1 MKHTTQDFYT
11 KREKTTTFQVSR
23 SMFHGRSGQSL
34 VELMIAMSVLTT
46 GFLGTL
52 ALLSRSLT
60 LNRTVTDRNVATYLA
75 AEGIEVVKNLVDANI
90 YEGSAWNCGVN
101 SNTYV
106 VSYNSLP
113 PGAAC
118 PGQGLVVATP
128 ANRQVYFDPT
138 TNIYVNGNPGGSAVL
153 TAYQR
158 AVTVQRD
165 GTAPDE
171 DRLIVTATVTWTDV
185 AGAEQVTLQDQF
197 VNWRP

>member
-1 MKHTTQDFYT
+1 
-11 KREKTTTFQVSR
+11 
-23 SMFHGRSGQSL
+23 
-34 VELMIAMSVLTT
+34 MSVLTT

-75 AEGIEVVKNLVDANI
+75 AESIEVVRNLVDANI
-90 YEGSAWNCGVN
+90 YEGSPWNCGIN

-106 VSYNSLP
+106 VSYNSVP
-113 PGAAC
+113 PGSAC
-118 PGQGLVVATP
+118 PGQALAVANPNNRLVF
-128 ANRQVYFDPT
+128 FDPA
-138 TNIYVNGNPGGSAVL
+138 TNIYVNGNPGGGAVQ

-158 AVTVQRD
+158 AVTIQRD

-171 DRLIVTATVTWTDV
+171 DRLIVTAIVTWTDV

>member
-1 MKHTTQDFYT
+1 MLH
-11 KREKTTTFQVSR
+11 VSR
-23 SMFHGRSGQSL
+23 SMFYGRKGQSL

-75 AEGIEVVKNLVDANI
+75 AESIEVVKNLIDANI

-106 VSYNSLP
+106 ASYNSLP
-113 PGAAC
+113 PGSAC
-118 PGQGLVVATP
+118 PGQGLTVANVN
-128 ANRQVYFDPT
+128 NRQVYFDPS
-138 TNIYVNGNPGGSAVL
+138 TNLYVNGDPGGGAIP

-158 AVTVQRD
+158 AVTIQRD
-165 GTAPDE
+165 GTPPDE

>member
-1 MKHTTQDFYT
+1 M
-11 KREKTTTFQVSR
+11 FQVSR
-23 SMFHGRSGQSL
+23 SMFHNRKGQSL

-60 LNRTVTDRNVATYLA
+60 LNRTVTDRNIATYLA
-75 AEGIEVVKNLVDANI
+75 AEAVEVVKNLIDANI
-90 YEGSAWNCGVN
+90 YGGSDWNCDIN
-101 SNTYV
+101 SATYV
-106 VSYNSLP
+106 VSYDSVP

-118 PGQGLVVATP
+118 PGQGLAIATP

-138 TNIYVNGNPGGSAVL
+138 TNIYVNGDPGGGAVP

-158 AVTVQRD
+158 AVTIQRD
-165 GTAPDE
+165 GTPPDE

-185 AGAEQVTLQDQF
+185 AGAEQVTIQDQF
-197 VNWRP
+197 VDWRP